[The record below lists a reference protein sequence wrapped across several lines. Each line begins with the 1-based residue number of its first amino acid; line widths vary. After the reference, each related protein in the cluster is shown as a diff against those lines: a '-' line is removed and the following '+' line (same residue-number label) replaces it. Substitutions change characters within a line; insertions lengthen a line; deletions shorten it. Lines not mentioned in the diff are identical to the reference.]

1 MKWVNGN
8 KEIFFPLL
16 TGHAKAFHFVNYE
29 LLIAKLR
36 AYGLDYENDYVSP
49 LRSILGSLFFNIC
62 IHSFFFVFFFF
73 LGGEGSLSMLMIS
86 LI

>member
-62 IHSFFFVFFFF
+62 IHSFFFVFFF